1 MALCPRSVH
10 VLRCLERFSQSSWT
24 PAHPSPDRH
33 MSLLHLHRYPQI
45 SASAAAETKALG
57 RGIRECFVPVS
68 SIFSPDKMK
77 LSVQLED
84 GKFSPCWQAV
94 NTFRNTRK
102 HTKRE
107 KERSSSAFQVA
118 ASGHGS
124 PSSNN
129 PSKCC
134 PLVRGNLTEEVRSYF
149 GLHEVLFS
157 IYQDLPGGSVP
168 MCLGYVPVDKC
179 HENCT
184 SLLCSLK
191 NLATRDEKQSSLLYL
206 HVSNTPFFLSQ
217 TLVFLLCYFGHQ
229 NMLFVCIP
237 ISSSQ
242 IIFLWEKRICP
253 LSWRS

>member
-1 MALCPRSVH
+1 
-10 VLRCLERFSQSSWT
+10 
-24 PAHPSPDRH
+24 
-33 MSLLHLHRYPQI
+33 MSLLHLHCYPRI

-57 RGIRECFVPVS
+57 RGICECFVPVS

-84 GKFSPCWQAV
+84 GKFSPYWQAV

-134 PLVRGNLTEEVRSYF
+134 PVVGGNLTEEVRSYF

-191 NLATRDEKQSSLLYL
+191 NLAMRDEKQSSLLYL
-206 HVSNTPFFLSQ
+206 HVSNTPFFTFPDVGLPPLLFWSPKHAFRLHPNLQ
-217 TLVFLLCYFGHQ
+217 LADYFSLGEKDLPFILEIITLQ
-229 NMLFVCIP
+229 
-237 ISSSQ
+237 
-242 IIFLWEKRICP
+242 
-253 LSWRS
+253 